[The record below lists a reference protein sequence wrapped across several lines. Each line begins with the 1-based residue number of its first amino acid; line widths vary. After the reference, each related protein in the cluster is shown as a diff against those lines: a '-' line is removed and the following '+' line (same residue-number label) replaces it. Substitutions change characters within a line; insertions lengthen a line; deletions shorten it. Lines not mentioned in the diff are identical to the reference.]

1 MLDFIAEIL
10 GALFGSQ
17 AEKEALKKK
26 WGIWTIL
33 LLILTFLMG
42 TCGIWYLVKM
52 TMSSS
57 Y

>member
-42 TCGIWYLVKM
+42 T
-52 TMSSS
+52 
-57 Y
+57 